1 MATAT
6 GYTKKSLHT
15 QESQNA
21 VWHVR
26 VATALLSIY
35 SLISEAA
42 ETDEKGNSVLAFYF
56 YKITQDSTKAVLEG
70 TALHSRIRIAF
81 PDSTIEDMLRIAR
94 FRAVA
99 EQGIFIRGIDGTR
112 MAGLTR
118 HGLKML
124 CTKAGLQRGQAEKRS
139 NSRDFLISE
148 MVFGKDEIVF
158 AMKNDPD
165 GTLLVDGVFSGKYS
179 DRGGTEMTE
188 ICGMFSET
196 PGFGG
201 DRLSFYSWEEDDGI
215 IEVRMEYEK
224 SPFVIGGQT
233 YMPGIRVKDSR
244 TGKCSFTVQATIRRE
259 GTDDFL
265 ILAEK
270 KVRHDTRQDIRKL
283 CAAWKEEMDTAIA
296 AYIIRARMEMGQD
309 EGLERVR
316 RRIEETDLS
325 SIVGKKRMNGCHT
338 LMRGRKYDPGCAST
352 LSCAFMLQ
360 DYFSS
365 GKEMGTLQKE
375 RVRKAMGGILW

>member
-56 YKITQDSTKAVLEG
+56 YKITRDSTKAVLEG

-99 EQGIFIRGIDGTR
+99 EQGIFIRGIDGAR

-148 MVFGKDEIVF
+148 MIFGKDE
-158 AMKNDPD
+158 MTHPD
-165 GTLLVDGVFSGKYS
+165 
-179 DRGGTEMTE
+179 R
-188 ICGMFSET
+188 
-196 PGFGG
+196 
-201 DRLSFYSWEEDDGI
+201 
-215 IEVRMEYEK
+215 K
-224 SPFVIGGQT
+224 SV
-233 YMPGIRVKDSR
+233 V
-244 TGKCSFTVQATIRRE
+244 
-259 GTDDFL
+259 
-265 ILAEK
+265 
-270 KVRHDTRQDIRKL
+270 
-283 CAAWKEEMDTAIA
+283 
-296 AYIIRARMEMGQD
+296 
-309 EGLERVR
+309 
-316 RRIEETDLS
+316 
-325 SIVGKKRMNGCHT
+325 
-338 LMRGRKYDPGCAST
+338 
-352 LSCAFMLQ
+352 
-360 DYFSS
+360 
-365 GKEMGTLQKE
+365 
-375 RVRKAMGGILW
+375 